1 MSKTKLSTKVKA
13 KSEPVKSG
21 SIEFYFDKFSAAHQ
35 DPANIIIHIIFIP
48 LLVFSLFGI
57 LWAIPFPYIKFLGQ
71 YNADFNWSSFL
82 LAFSI
87 YYYLKLS
94 PVLSYFMLFIM
105 LAYCYLITLL
115 QQWQKAGGPPLGAL
129 CGLIFII
136 SCAALYGGYKK
147 EGKKLSFEYR
157 YKNILIAPL
166 FLVHLLVKRFKIKY

>member
-1 MSKTKLSTKVKA
+1 VTKKKISKVKPEAA
-13 KSEPVKSG
+13 KPG
-21 SIEFYFDKFSAAHQ
+21 SVEFYFDKFAASHQ
-35 DPANIIIHIIFIP
+35 EPGNIIIHIVFIP
-48 LLVFSLFGI
+48 LAVFSLFGL

-94 PVLSYFMLFIM
+94 PILSYFMLFIL
-105 LAYCYLITLL
+105 LAYCYIITLL
-115 QQWQKAGGPPLGAL
+115 LQWQNAGGPMLWQI
-129 CGLIFII
+129 CGLLFII
-136 SCAALYGGYKK
+136 CCAALYAGYKK

-166 FLVHLLVKRFKIKY
+166 FLLHLVVKRFKIKY

>member
-1 MSKTKLSTKVKA
+1 MAKNKTSTKVKP
-13 KSEPVKSG
+13 EPEVKPG
-21 SIEFYFDKFSAAHQ
+21 SVEFYFDKFAAAHQ
-35 DPANIIIHIIFIP
+35 DPANIVIHIIFIP
-48 LLVFSLFGI
+48 LLLFSLFGL

-105 LAYCYLITLL
+105 LAYYYIITLL
-115 QQWQKAGGPPLGAL
+115 VQWQKAGGPPQLGAL
-129 CGLIFII
+129 CGLIFVI

-157 YKNILIAPL
+157 YKNILVAPL
-166 FLVHLLVKRFKIKY
+166 FLVHLVVKRFKIKY